1 MDRRYRGREENMT
14 TINIKGLKKAAS
26 ATKGLTGRYGKMSV
40 QMIYDR
46 ATGELSTH
54 EFVGHNSWIDLSD
67 RPECV
72 NVGNFCEPATMSEI
86 AERVE
91 TAVAQHD
98 ALAALA

>member
-1 MDRRYRGREENMT
+1 MT

-72 NVGNFCEPATMSEI
+72 NVGNFCEPATTSEI

-91 TAVAQHD
+91 IAVAQRD
-98 ALAALA
+98 ALAALI

>member
-1 MDRRYRGREENMT
+1 MAN
-14 TINIKGLKKAAS
+14 INIKGLKKAAS
-26 ATKGLTGRYGKMSV
+26 ATKGLTGRYGTMSV
-40 QMIYDR
+40 HMIYDR

-72 NVGNFCEPATMSEI
+72 NVGSFCEPATMSEI

>member
-1 MDRRYRGREENMT
+1 MAN
-14 TINIKGLKKAAS
+14 INIKGLKKAAS

-72 NVGNFCEPATMSEI
+72 NVGSFCEPATMSEI

-91 TAVAQHD
+91 IAVAQRD
-98 ALAALA
+98 ALAALI

>member
-1 MDRRYRGREENMT
+1 MT
-14 TINIKGLKKAAS
+14 NINIKGLKRAAS
-26 ATKGLTGRYGKMSV
+26 TTKGLTGRYGKMSV

-46 ATGELSTH
+46 TTGELSAH
-54 EFVGHNSWIDLSD
+54 EFVGHNNWIDLSD

-72 NVGNFCEPATMSEI
+72 NVGSFCMPATMSEI

-91 TAVAQHD
+91 IAVAQRD

>member
-1 MDRRYRGREENMT
+1 MAN
-14 TINIKGLKKAAS
+14 INIKCLKKAAS
-26 ATKGLTGRYGKMSV
+26 ATKGLTGRYGTMSV

-72 NVGNFCEPATMSEI
+72 NVGSFCEPATMSEI

>member
-1 MDRRYRGREENMT
+1 MT
-14 TINIKGLKKAAS
+14 NINIKGLKRAAS
-26 ATKGLTGRYGKMSV
+26 TTKGLTGRYGKMSV

-46 ATGELSTH
+46 TTGELSAH
-54 EFVGHNSWIDLSD
+54 EFVGHNNWIDLSD

-72 NVGNFCEPATMSEI
+72 NVGNFCMPATMSEI

-91 TAVAQHD
+91 IAVAQRD

>member
-1 MDRRYRGREENMT
+1 MT

-54 EFVGHNSWIDLSD
+54 EFVGQLD
-67 RPECV
+67 RPERPPRMCQRR
-72 NVGNFCEPATMSEI
+72 E
-86 AERVE
+86 
-91 TAVAQHD
+91 
-98 ALAALA
+98 LL

>member
-1 MDRRYRGREENMT
+1 MAD
-14 TINIKGLKKAAS
+14 IKIKGLKKAAS
-26 ATKGLTGRYGKMSV
+26 ATKSLTGYYGKLCV

-46 ATGELSTH
+46 STGEISTH
-54 EFVGHNSWIDLSD
+54 EHVGHNSWIDLSD

-91 TAVAQHD
+91 IAVAQRD
-98 ALAALA
+98 ALAALI

>member
-1 MDRRYRGREENMT
+1 MT
-14 TINIKGLKKAAS
+14 SINIKGLKKAAS

-54 EFVGHNSWIDLSD
+54 DFVGHNSWIDLSD

-72 NVGNFCEPATMSEI
+72 NVGSFCAPATMSEI

-91 TAVAQHD
+91 AAVSQHD

>member
-1 MDRRYRGREENMT
+1 MANIT
-14 TINIKGLKKAAS
+14 IKGLKKAAS
-26 ATKGLTGRYGKMSV
+26 ATKGLTGHYGKMSV

-46 ATGELSTH
+46 AAGALSAH

-72 NVGNFCEPATMSEI
+72 SVGIFCEPTTMSEI

-91 TAVAQHD
+91 IAVAQRD

>member
-1 MDRRYRGREENMT
+1 MT

-26 ATKGLTGRYGKMSV
+26 ATKGLAGRYGKMSV
-40 QMIYDR
+40 QMVYDR
-46 ATGELSTH
+46 TTGELSAH
-54 EFVGHNSWIDLSD
+54 EFVGHNNWINLSD

-91 TAVAQHD
+91 AAVAQHD

>member
-1 MDRRYRGREENMT
+1 MT

-26 ATKGLTGRYGKMSV
+26 ATKGLTGRYGKMS
-40 QMIYDR
+40 
-46 ATGELSTH
+46 GELSTH

-91 TAVAQHD
+91 IAVAQRD
-98 ALAALA
+98 ALAVLI